1 MFGRCMVRVL
11 IVTLVCSIV
20 LTFSLTRLIYWK
32 IDINDVKSVNIS
44 RITIGTSME
53 EAKWQMFDANSF
65 QLVNEIDQLAWKAKG
80 INPLSN
86 CAPWKLTLTYTMKNG
101 KEKTRTYEGQEHTM
115 RGEKYYS
122 MLEEKVKE
130 LRESATEQS

>member
-1 MFGRCMVRVL
+1 MSGRCMVRVL

-86 CAPWKLTLTYTMKNG
+86 CAPWKIG
-101 KEKTRTYEGQEHTM
+101 RA
-115 RGEKYYS
+115 S
-122 MLEEKVKE
+122 C
-130 LRESATEQS
+130 RERV